1 MNVQNVVSYTVVIS
15 ARNPDLSLLPGMTAN
30 VRIVVEHRESAL
42 KVPNAALRFRPSDA
56 TDAPRTRQTRQS
68 KPGAPAGRVW
78 LLEAGRPKSIDVRL
92 GLSDGASTE
101 LLGDP
106 IAQGTEVIVGM
117 AAADKRESGL
127 PRMRLF

>member
-1 MNVQNVVSYTVVIS
+1 
-15 ARNPDLSLLPGMTAN
+15 MTAN

-42 KVPNAALRFRPSDA
+42 KVPNAALRFRPAEA
-56 TDAPRTRQTRQS
+56 TGAPPTRQARPS
-68 KPGAPAGRVW
+68 KPGVPAGRVW

-106 IAQGTEVIVGM
+106 IAEGSEVIVGM
-117 AAADKRESGL
+117 AAADKRDSGL